1 MGENI
6 NYNVKKVTNQRITTG
21 IQGFDELIQGGFPR
35 GSFTVISG
43 SPGTG
48 KTIYGIQFLWN
59 GLVNNEKCLY
69 ICLEQPRWDII
80 EQAWQFGWDLESMEA
95 KGLLTFYTLDSDQI
109 YDSQRLNDIITLAK
123 QQQFTR
129 IVLDSITSF
138 VYAVTNSS
146 TLIDAAERGLTPS
159 IYSEMARSNVLR
171 LMDEFKKTGSTIVGT
186 AQNIKNDSDD
196 SGYTVSAYRGDGLI
210 SLNVVEVGS
219 DLNRTIQV
227 RKLRKTK
234 IDGTTHTFDFTSA
247 GINLIPK
254 EF

>member
-1 MGENI
+1 MDENI
-6 NYNVKKVTNQRITTG
+6 KYNVKKVSSQRVSTG
-21 IQGFDELIQGGFPR
+21 IQGFDELIQGGFPK

-43 SPGTG
+43 NPGTG

-59 GLVNNEKCLY
+59 GLVNEEKCLY

-80 EQAWQFGWDLESMEA
+80 EQAWQFGWDLESMQA
-95 KGLLTFYTLDSDQI
+95 KGLLTFYSLDSDSL
-109 YDSQRLNDIITLAK
+109 YDSQRLNEIISLAK
-123 QQQFTR
+123 QQHFTR

-159 IYSEMARSNVLR
+159 IYSEMARSNVLK

-186 AQNIKNDSDD
+186 AQNIKNDLDD

-210 SLNVVEVGS
+210 VVNAGVVGNT
-219 DLNRTIQV
+219 LARNIQV
-227 RKLRKTK
+227 KKMRKTK
-234 IDGTTHTFDFTSA
+234 IDGAPYSFDFSEQ
-247 GINLIPK
+247 GILINK
-254 EF
+254 